1 LDILLVTAFLKS
13 RLLVC
18 VTAPSRGVHHPEVSG
33 RGILGEG
40 CYYPK
45 PPAETTKDLRWS
57 VCCNESA
64 CLSGGPLLLAFL
76 RWCGRC
82 IPAARRLRLQLYR
95 AIPRKSLSGNHFG
108 STEGHV
114 IVGLRGPGYDS
125 GSGLAPLLRNRDK
138 RYLLYLMA
146 CLLSGEV
153 VLPRAYD
160 TDIYLRGLGML
171 LTTVCL
177 FGLISRP
184 GAPGSA
190 RGHRLVRGA
199 RPVPARVVGPIAVA
213 PGSQRRGKFNVAE
226 RLSLGAGS
234 LPVPRS
240 TPRIRSTSSATN
252 TGDENLTPVRAGE
265 IYAAVHSCSDT

>member
-1 LDILLVTAFLKS
+1 LDILLVTAFLET

-18 VTAPSRGVHHPEVSG
+18 VTAPSRAVHHPEVSG

-40 CYYPK
+40 CYDPK

-64 CLSGGPLLLAFL
+64 CLSGGPLLRAFL

-114 IVGLRGPGYDS
+114 IAELRGPGYDS
-125 GSGLAPLLRNRDK
+125 GSGLALLLRNRDK

-160 TDIYLRGLGML
+160 TDVYLTGLGML

-177 FGLISRP
+177 FGLISRS
-184 GAPGSA
+184 GAPGSFAVLAMCLLGLWGRSPWHRVANAEGSSTWRSGSPWA
-190 RGHRLVRGA
+190 RDRFLCQG
-199 RPVPARVVGPIAVA
+199 
-213 PGSQRRGKFNVAE
+213 QRRE
-226 RLSLGAGS
+226 DDRL
-234 LPVPRS
+234 LPLQTQAMR
-240 TPRIRSTSSATN
+240 T
-252 TGDENLTPVRAGE
+252 
-265 IYAAVHSCSDT
+265 